1 MSLTFSAAHSST
13 AQQHSSSSTAQQ
25 RRKQQRQMAA
35 ASKQNRACCAVDV
48 AELSADWL
56 VACVPGT
63 PFAMAAVTVCVR

>member
-13 AQQHSSSSTAQQ
+13 AQHSSSSIAQQ

-35 ASKQNRACCAVDV
+35 ASKQNSACCAVDV
-48 AELSADWL
+48 AELNADWL